1 MPSFE
6 DKEFGKVV
14 VRRSARGRSMKA
26 SIAPTGELRISLPSY
41 VPIFMAKRM
50 VTSSRA
56 DIRKLFATRPKLD
69 IHDGMSI
76 GKSHSLHI
84 RNGIAYSLKR
94 NGQQLVLTVTNE
106 NELLSPS
113 VIEDV
118 RTVIILALRK
128 EAKAHLPRRIEH
140 LAQTNGF
147 SYTSLRFTH
156 ASSRWGSCNQHK
168 ALSLNIALMN
178 LPFELIDYVLI
189 HELAHT
195 KHMNHS
201 KDFWDEVAR
210 VDANYKTHRRLLK
223 DYSPHV

>member
-14 VRRSARGRSMKA
+14 VRRSARARSMKA

-50 VTSSRA
+50 VTGSRA
-56 DIRKLFATRPKLD
+56 DIRKLFAARPKLD

-76 GKSHSLHI
+76 GKSHSLHV
-84 RNGIAYSLKR
+84 RNGITHSLKR
-94 NGQQLVLTVTNE
+94 NGQQLILTVPNQ

-113 VIEDV
+113 VVEDV
-118 RTVIILALRK
+118 RSAIILILRK
-128 EAKAHLPRRIEH
+128 EAKAHLPRRMEY
-140 LAQTNGF
+140 LAQTNDF

-168 ALSLNIALMN
+168 AISLNIALMN

-195 KHMNHS
+195 IHMNHS
-201 KDFWDEVAR
+201 KEFWSEVAK
-210 VDANYKTHRRLLK
+210 VDPNYKVHRKLLK
-223 DYSPHV
+223 NYSPHI